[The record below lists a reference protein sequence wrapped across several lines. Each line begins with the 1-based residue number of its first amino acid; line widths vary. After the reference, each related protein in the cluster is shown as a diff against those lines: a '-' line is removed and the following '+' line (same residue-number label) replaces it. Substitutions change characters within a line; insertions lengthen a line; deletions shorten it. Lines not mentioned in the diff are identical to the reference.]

1 MKKSRKSSFF
11 IVAAIVLVFS
21 YFAIFGL
28 STWYGDMKQVYI
40 KGVAD
45 IRWGIDIQGGVEAV
59 FMPEGD
65 VEDISEDDMEKA
77 EQIIKY
83 RLAANNI
90 TDAEIDRDNVNKQV
104 IVRSPWQSGISDFD
118 PVEQVEELG
127 ETAMLTFCQGNDNKN
142 VILSGSADVKSAS
155 AGVQDN
161 AYVVQLE
168 LTDAGKAKFAQATS
182 ALAGTGE
189 VISIWLDDEMISSPT
204 VNTAIT
210 DGHAIISGDFD
221 AESAQDLADKINGG
235 SLPFKIS
242 ADDSKLS
249 IVTPTLGSQSLTVM
263 LIAGLIA
270 FAIIAI
276 LMIFLYRAPGAVA
289 VICLIGQVSFIF
301 ACVSGFFG
309 SASSFTLTIPGIA
322 GIILSIGMGVDCN
335 VIIGERIKE
344 EVRSGKSIEGAVRA
358 GYNRGVTAV
367 IDGNITVIIVS
378 VILMG
383 VFGSPSSI
391 WAKIL
396 SPLTFMFDSSIT
408 GEIYSFGYTLLIG
421 AIANFIIGVVC
432 SRFMIRGI
440 AAFKA
445 LKKPWLFGGVRNGK

>member
-28 STWYGDMKQVYI
+28 STWYGDIKQVYI

-90 TDAEIDRDNVNKQV
+90 NDAEIDRDNVNKQV
-104 IVRSPWQSGISDFD
+104 IVRFPWQSGISDFD

-210 DGHAIISGDFD
+210 DGHAIITGDFD

-276 LMIFLYRAPGAVA
+276 LMVLLYRAPGAVA

-309 SASSFTLTIPGIA
+309 STSSFTLTIPGIA

-367 IDGNITVIIVS
+367 IDGNVTVIIVS

>member
-104 IVRSPWQSGISDFD
+104 IVRFPWQSGISDFD

-127 ETAMLTFCQGNDNKN
+127 ETAMLTFCQGTDNKN

-182 ALAGTGE
+182 SHAGRGE

-270 FAIIAI
+270 FAVIAI

-367 IDGNITVIIVS
+367 IDGNVTVIIVS

>member
-90 TDAEIDRDNVNKQV
+90 NDAEIDRDNVNKQV
-104 IVRSPWQSGISDFD
+104 IVRFPWQSGISDFD

-168 LTDAGKAKFAQATS
+168 LTDAGKTKFAQATS
-182 ALAGTGE
+182 SLAGTGE

-210 DGHAIISGDFD
+210 DGHAIITGDFD

-270 FAIIAI
+270 FAVIAI
-276 LMIFLYRAPGAVA
+276 LMVLLYRAPGAVA

-367 IDGNITVIIVS
+367 VDGNITVIIVS

>member
-104 IVRSPWQSGISDFD
+104 IVRFPWQSGISDFD

-127 ETAMLTFCQGNDNKN
+127 ETAMLTFCQGTDNTN

-155 AGVQDN
+155 AGMQDTK
-161 AYVVQLE
+161 YVVQLE
-168 LTDAGKAKFAQATS
+168 LTDAGKTKFAEATS

-189 VISIWLDDEMISSPT
+189 VISIWLDDQMISSPT

-210 DGHAIISGDFD
+210 DGHAIIEGDFD
-221 AESAQDLADKINGG
+221 AESAQELADKINGG

-270 FAIIAI
+270 FAIISI
-276 LMIFLYRAPGAVA
+276 MMVLLYRAPGAVA

-309 SASSFTLTIPGIA
+309 GASSFTLTIPGIA

-367 IDGNITVIIVS
+367 IDGNVTVIIVS

>member
-104 IVRSPWQSGISDFD
+104 IVRFPWQSGISDFD

-182 ALAGTGE
+182 SLAGTGE

-276 LMIFLYRAPGAVA
+276 LMVLLYRAPGAVA

-309 SASSFTLTIPGIA
+309 STSSFTLTIPGIA

-383 VFGSPSSI
+383 VFGSPSSL